1 MSVRDRLGKR
11 AACTPFSCTWI
22 PAFQRRGRSGLP
34 IPSQASL
41 PQSSN
46 LLELP
51 GGSPPP
57 RGLHRPLTS
66 QASPASLSMAF
77 PWSHGPLELETTSLR
92 EPRSRST
99 LTLRRGSPRLREK
112 GVILQAGCVWS
123 RGGVFKAHSAACAD
137 IPRRKAEEIRVVCT
151 CDKLTDSIYGASWR
165 WKGKNQSTWGSRE
178 RTLILGGPCLVCVSV
193 ISNTPSKP
201 RGKDGVD
208 LVSRTD
214 QEQDAEARAEVAQM
228 NRSRVCLEAW
238 VFPLTLPRDRGTPR
252 VTLV

>member
-1 MSVRDRLGKR
+1 MHLNTCLSEKGKVR
-11 AACTPFSCTWI
+11 P
-22 PAFQRRGRSGLP
+22 PP
-34 IPSQASL
+34 SL
-41 PQSSN
+41 PRPLSLKAVTCWSS
-46 LLELP
+46 LAAP
-51 GGSPPP
+51 PPP

-77 PWSHGPLELETTSLR
+77 PWSHGPFELETTSLR
-92 EPRSRST
+92 EPRSRSA
-99 LTLRRGSPRLREK
+99 LTLHRGSPRLREK
-112 GVILQAGCVWS
+112 EVILQAGCVWS
-123 RGGVFKAHSAACAD
+123 RGGVFKARSAACAD

-151 CDKLTDSIYGASWR
+151 CDELTDSIYGASWK

-201 RGKDGVD
+201 WGKDGVD

-238 VFPLTLPRDRGTPR
+238 VFPLTLP
-252 VTLV
+252 